1 MEGYRYVVDIDV
13 RYRDLDPVGH
23 VNNAVYATYLEHA
36 RTNYYAEVLDLATEE
51 LSFVLAH
58 LELDYESSVT
68 GDDDVRVGIRV
79 PRIGGKSMTTEFRV
93 EGSGETAATG
103 ETVQVVIDEDGTPS
117 PVPDD
122 WRRRITEYEGKE
134 NVENSKGQ

>member
-1 MEGYRYVVDIDV
+1 MEGYRYAVDIDV

-58 LELDYESSVT
+58 IEIDYERSIQAE
-68 GDDDVRVGIRV
+68 DDVKVWIRV
-79 PRIGGKSMTTEFRV
+79 PRIGEKSMTTEFVV
-93 EGSGETAATG
+93 EASGETAATA
-103 ETVQVVIDEDGTPS
+103 ETVQVVIDEEGTPCC
-117 PVPDD
+117 VPDE
-122 WRRRITEYEGKE
+122 WRETILGYEGEEK
-134 NVENSKGQ
+134 VEDSRGQ